1 MIHCVGLGIPS
12 KKTLTCQS
20 TTKKKKKK
28 TNKQTNKKTK
38 KKKRRR
44 RHTRN
49 NKNNNKKKKGFSDV
63 CFSVICIKLRF
74 LASFTV
80 QMILNFVMKNLVI
93 YELTLF
99 TVFERERF
107 ARDEKRFGEEEEQG
121 KKEGRKK
128 KMRKRTS
135 ILLLFVFLKL

>member
-1 MIHCVGLGIPS
+1 MSIHY
-12 KKTLTCQS
+12 K
-20 TTKKKKKK
+20 KKKKKK
-28 TNKQTNKKTK
+28 TNKQTNKQTNK
-38 KKKRRR
+38 KKKKEEEEI
-44 RHTRN
+44 N
-49 NKNNNKKKKGFSDV
+49 EIIKIIIKKKKGFSDV

-128 KMRKRTS
+128 KNEKEDLN
-135 ILLLFVFLKL
+135 IIIICFFKIII